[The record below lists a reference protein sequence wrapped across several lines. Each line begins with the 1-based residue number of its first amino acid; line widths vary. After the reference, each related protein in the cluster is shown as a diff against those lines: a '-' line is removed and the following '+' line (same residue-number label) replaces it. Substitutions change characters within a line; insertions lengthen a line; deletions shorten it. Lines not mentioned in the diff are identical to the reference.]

1 MADNLTRSFEKSA
14 MTEEQLRHTNHEIR
28 KQIIVFILC
37 LFLTIAAF
45 LAVAANVIPSSFGIP
60 FIILLAIVQLALQLL
75 FFMHLKDK
83 GHDWPIVFMVSG
95 MFITVPSIAALIL
108 LIGVVKY

>member
-14 MTEEQLRHTNHEIR
+14 MTEEERRHTDLEIR
-28 KQIIVFILC
+28 KQIIVFLLC

-45 LAVAANVIPSSFGIP
+45 LAVSTDVIPSTFGIS
-60 FIILLAIVQLALQLL
+60 FIILLAVVQLALQLL

-83 GHDWPIVFMVSG
+83 EHEWPLVFILSG
-95 MFITVPSIAALIL
+95 IFFSIPTIAALIL
-108 LIGVVKY
+108 LLGVVKY

>member
-1 MADNLTRSFEKSA
+1 MAENLTTSFDKSS
-14 MTEEQLRHTNHEIR
+14 MSEEELRQTNAEIR
-28 KQIIVFILC
+28 KQIIVFVLC
-37 LFLTIAAF
+37 LFLTVAAF
-45 LAVAANVIPSSFGIP
+45 IAVAADIIPSTFGIP

-83 GHDWPIVFMVSG
+83 GHQWPIVFMISG
-95 MFITVPSIAALIL
+95 IFFTVPTVVALIL

>member
-1 MADNLTRSFEKSA
+1 MADNLTQSFEKSA
-14 MTEEQLRHTNHEIR
+14 MSEEELRQTNNEIR

-45 LAVAANVIPSSFGIP
+45 LAVSTEIIPSTFGIP

-83 GHDWPIVFMVSG
+83 DHGWPIVFMISG
-95 MFITVPSIAALIL
+95 MFFAIPTIAALIL
-108 LIGVVKY
+108 LIGIVKY